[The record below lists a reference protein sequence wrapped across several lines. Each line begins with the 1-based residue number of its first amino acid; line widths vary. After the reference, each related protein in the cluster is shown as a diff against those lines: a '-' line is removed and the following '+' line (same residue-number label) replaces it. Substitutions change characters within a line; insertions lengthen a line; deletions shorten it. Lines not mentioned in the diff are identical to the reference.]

1 MGDLSAWRDASL
13 VLLALECFVIGL
25 PIAAA
30 GYFAVKYLRIGQR
43 WLAAHFPIWQ
53 AAAVRGRDYVEEY
66 SRYAAVPVVSV
77 ASFAAAVRSVT
88 RLGKSTESTG
98 WRSRYE

>member
-1 MGDLSAWRDASL
+1 MGDLAAWRDASL
-13 VLLALECFVIGL
+13 ILLALEFFVIGL
-25 PIAAA
+25 PLAVA
-30 GYFAVKYLRIGQR
+30 GYFVVKYLRLGQR

-66 SRYAAVPVVSV
+66 SRYAAVPMMSM

-88 RLGKSTESTG
+88 RLGKPTDSAG